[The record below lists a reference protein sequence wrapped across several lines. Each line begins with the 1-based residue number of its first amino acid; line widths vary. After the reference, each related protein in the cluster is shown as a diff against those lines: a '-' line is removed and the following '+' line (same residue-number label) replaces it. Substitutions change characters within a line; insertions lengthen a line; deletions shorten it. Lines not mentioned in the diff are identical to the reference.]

1 METKVISSKQFSLQW
16 RDYFKSA
23 LLSALIAVLTAVQQS
38 LDKGE
43 FVFNWKTLAMVASG
57 AFVGKLL
64 ISLLQKDRAIVIP
77 GADTDLKEATKQIKR
92 VV

>member
-1 METKVISSKQFSLQW
+1 METKVITSKQFSLQW
-16 RDYFKSA
+16 RDYLKSA
-23 LLSALIAVLTAVQQS
+23 ILSAVIAVLTAVQQS

-43 FVFNWKTLAMVASG
+43 FTFNWKTIAMVAVG

-64 ISLLQKDRAIVIP
+64 LAFVQTDRAIVIP
-77 GADTDLKEATKQIKR
+77 GTDTELKDTTKRIEK